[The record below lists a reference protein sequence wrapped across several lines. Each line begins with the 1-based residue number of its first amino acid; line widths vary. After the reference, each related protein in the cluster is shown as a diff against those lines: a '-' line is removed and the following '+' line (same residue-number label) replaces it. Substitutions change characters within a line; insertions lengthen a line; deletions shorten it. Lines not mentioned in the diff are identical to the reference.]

1 MKKTKCHCGGSA
13 AATARKR
20 HGSKQ
25 RVRHNIGKP
34 IYTTMPVAPPIL
46 YGAGHVSQHGGD
58 FLGIGRAF
66 KKTFSNPLRGI
77 AAVGTFG
84 MSEAV
89 LRGADAVESVTGRKA
104 SDVVG
109 IIGTPLALA
118 TGGESAMPTAVVKA
132 GLKLVGKGKKKP
144 KRRRKKR
151 KR

>member
-13 AATARKR
+13 ARKR

-34 IYTTMPVAPPIL
+34 IYTTMPVAAPVL
-46 YGAGHVSQHGGD
+46 YGAGHVYQHGGD

-66 KKTFSNPLRGI
+66 RKTFSNPLRGI
-77 AAVGTFG
+77 AAVSTFG
-84 MSEAV
+84 LSEGV
-89 LRGADAVESVTGRKA
+89 LRGADAVEKITGRKA

-132 GLKLVGKGKKKP
+132 GLNLIGKGRKP
-144 KRRRKKR
+144 RKPRRKRRKR